1 MYCCMPSVL
10 HIFVPESKLLLT
22 LFICSTPPHDCLQF
36 HDFTYCAVAV
46 LVVVMAVIVYFPF
59 LTFCSTNRTCFL
71 TTKEQTYSK
80 INAIFD
86 SCICIVF
93 KERALNYQ
101 GDQSYTHTHIHI
113 ITYIHICCG
122 LNLVLVQNFENWFNF
137 YFLLSYIHYHSL
149 EQWQIKLK
157 PVQITLNQG

>member
-10 HIFVPESKLLLT
+10 HIFVPESKLQLT

-36 HDFTYCAVAV
+36 HDFTYYAVAV

-86 SCICIVF
+86 FCICIVF
-93 KERALNYQ
+93 KERASKGLNYQ
-101 GDQSYTHTHIHI
+101 GDQSYTQ
-113 ITYIHICCG
+113 TYIHIVIYMYTCVICT
-122 LNLVLVQNFENWFNF
+122 E
-137 YFLLSYIHYHSL
+137 FLLPGEGVYILPASL
-149 EQWQIKLK
+149 TDPPLQFRSG
-157 PVQITLNQG
+157 N